1 MGSDADRAAD
11 YVTLVE
17 VLELLGPFEEF
28 AAAVGAMVQRVEA
41 EGVRE
46 LVNVRF
52 YGDAGS
58 SEVGVILTF
67 SDRGRM
73 IDHMNM
79 VGGWEEFRAFGRLV
93 RLADVRVYGRL
104 SVEAEAW
111 IGAWGTPSRKFEHYV
126 AGFVRAPEIRD
137 GR

>member
-1 MGSDADRAAD
+1 M
-11 YVTLVE
+11 
-17 VLELLGPFEEF
+17 LELLGPFEEF
-28 AAAVGAMVQRVEA
+28 AAAVGAMVRRVEA

-58 SEVGVILTF
+58 TEVGVILTF

-79 VGGWEEFRAFGRLV
+79 VGGWEEFRAFGSFCWQTR
-93 RLADVRVYGRL
+93 RVVMFMKSSKKTHL
-104 SVEAEAW
+104 MCSIA
-111 IGAWGTPSRKFEHYV
+111 
-126 AGFVRAPEIRD
+126 
-137 GR
+137 